1 MTREEFEDRVAQ
13 ALDDLP
19 DEIAELMDNIQV
31 VVASRPRPQDM
42 RRAGVRRGDM
52 LLGLYTGVP
61 LGSRGRHRYSGVLPD
76 RVVLY
81 QRNIEA
87 AFPRHRLVEGIREVV
102 LHEVGHH
109 FGLSDDRLHEM
120 GY

>member
-1 MTREEFEDRVAQ
+1 VTREEFEDCVET
-13 ALDDLP
+13 ALEELP
-19 DEIAELMDNIQV
+19 EEIASLMDNV
-31 VVASRPRPQDM
+31 GVEVRNLPTRDEL
-42 RRAGVRRGDM
+42 RRAGVADRRS

-61 LGSRGRHRYSGVLPD
+61 LGRRGPRYGNVLPD
-76 RVVLY
+76 RVLLY

-87 AFPRHRLVEGIREVV
+87 AYPPERLVEGIRRVV

-109 FGLSDDRLHEM
+109 FGLSDARLRQL

>member
-1 MTREEFEDRVAQ
+1 MTRDEFEDCVEQ
-13 ALDDLP
+13 ALEGLP
-19 DEIAELMDNIQV
+19 EEVARLMDNIQV
-31 VVASRPRPQDM
+31 VVAARPTREELH
-42 RRAGVRRGDM
+42 RARVPRGRM

-61 LGSRGRHRYSGVLPD
+61 LGERGRHRYSGVLPD

-81 QRNIEA
+81 QDNIEA
-87 AFPRHRLVEGIREVV
+87 AYEPEQLVEGIRHVV

-109 FGLSDDRLHEM
+109 FGLSDDHLRQL